1 MKGDAL
7 SRYQARYARL
17 GAGPLA
23 VGELLEVVGDV
34 LRRSDRLGT
43 DGVEEALKGLDRP
56 GVEAWL
62 AQQKPQALQPLLL
75 RAAEESMEVALG
87 EEGEEAEL
95 WRASAL
101 EGLAARDRAASAAR
115 ALVTWEMLKGPLD
128 GDAAA
133 ARERFLGALGHLD
146 SALRSR
152 ARWFIPLNTERRAER
167 DLLDPVERPGA
178 WWFSARAGCDDLVA
192 SWTGRPMKDPEHLKD
207 CASCRADRADTAV
220 VDTPPRRHLTDDE
233 LWRLDSGEMS
243 REERERVEAHTA
255 SCGECAQAVLAL
267 DEGDAAIDEALELEE
282 EGAQVSRS
290 ARDSR
295 ADVARRPSAARLPEH
310 REVLEERRDFRVVL
324 VRERQRVRLLVQ
336 PLGTRAVT
344 AAVFLSPGRPSLKP
358 TQGPE
363 GLSFDLST
371 ALATGAHAAHL
382 TVQAGQETLERDF
395 AF

>member
-17 GAGPLA
+17 GAGPLP

-43 DGVEEALKGLDRP
+43 EGVEEALKGLPRAE
-56 GVEAWL
+56 VEAWL
-62 AQQKPQALQPLLL
+62 RSQKPQALQPLLL
-75 RAAEESMEVALG
+75 RAAEESMEAALG
-87 EEGEEAEL
+87 EEGEESEL

-101 EGLAARDRAASAAR
+101 EGLAARDRVASAAR

-133 ARERFLGALGHLD
+133 ARERFLGTLGQLD
-146 SALRSR
+146 TALRPR
-152 ARWFIPLNTERRAER
+152 ARWFIPLNDERRAER

-192 SWTGRPMKDPEHLKD
+192 SWTGRPLKHPEHLKD
-207 CASCRADRADTAV
+207 CAGCRADLADTTV
-220 VDTPPRRHLTDDE
+220 VDSPPRRHLTDDE
-233 LWRLDSGEMS
+233 LWRLDAGEMN

-255 SCGECAQAVLAL
+255 GCGECAQAVLAL
-267 DEGDAAIDEALELEE
+267 EEGDAAIEEALELEDDA
-282 EGAQVSRS
+282 GPAPRA
-290 ARDSR
+290 ARESR
-295 ADVARRPSAARLPEH
+295 ADAGRRPGSARLPES

-324 VRERQRVRLLVQ
+324 VRERQRLRLLVQ

-363 GLSFDLST
+363 GLAFDLTS
-371 ALATGAHAAHL
+371 ARSTGAHSAHL
-382 TVQAGQETLERDF
+382 TVSAGQETLERDF

>member
-7 SRYQARYARL
+7 SRYQARSARL
-17 GAGPLA
+17 GAGPLP

-43 DGVEEALKGLDRP
+43 EGVEEALKGLPRSE
-56 GVEAWL
+56 VEAWL
-62 AQQKPQALQPLLL
+62 RNQKPQALQPLLL

-101 EGLAARDRAASAAR
+101 EGLASRDRAASAAR

-133 ARERFLGALGHLD
+133 ARERFLGTLGQLD
-146 SALRSR
+146 TALRPR
-152 ARWFIPLNTERRAER
+152 ARWFIPLNDERRAER

-192 SWTGRPMKDPEHLKD
+192 SWTGRPLKNPEHLRE
-207 CASCRADRADTAV
+207 CAGCRADRADTAV
-220 VDTPPRRHLTDDE
+220 VDSPPRRHLTDDE
-233 LWRLDSGEMS
+233 LWRLDAGEMN

-255 SCGECAQAVLAL
+255 GCGECAQAVLAL
-267 DEGDAAIDEALELEE
+267 EEGDLAIEEALELEDD
-282 EGAQVSRS
+282 AAPAPRA

-295 ADVARRPSAARLPEH
+295 ADVRRSGSARLPEA

-324 VRERQRVRLLVQ
+324 VRERQRLRLLVQ

-363 GLSFDLST
+363 GLSFDLTS
-371 ALATGAHAAHL
+371 ALSTGAHSAHL
-382 TVQAGQETLERDF
+382 TVNAGQETLERDF